1 MSALVESRLGSGVRP
16 RQCVPIIHPPGSVA
30 DLGRLH
36 TDGSC
41 EALSCVWPLT
51 RYGRDD
57 GSVCYVPGSHR
68 LRRFPGPGEGTDEV
82 VVVEAS
88 PGDLVAFD
96 GFLWHGTW
104 PRSTP
109 EDRLAAH
116 FLFAR

>member
-1 MSALVESRLGSGVRP
+1 M
-16 RQCVPIIHPPGSVA
+16 
-30 DLGRLH
+30 
-36 TDGSC
+36 
-41 EALSCVWPLT
+41 
-51 RYGRDD
+51 
-57 GSVCYVPGSHR
+57 CYVPGSHR

-88 PGDLVAFD
+88 PGDLVVFD

-109 EDRLAAH
+109 GDRLAAH